1 VTQTPRLAG
10 LDALR
15 GIAAGAVMLHHHGQ
29 YYDVLFP
36 GRSPLAVDLGAGH
49 FGVELFFIIS
59 GFVIL
64 MTIARKG
71 STLDFAISRTARLMP
86 AFLAALVLATAI
98 LAVAPL
104 PPPFALPSPR
114 QFLANVTMA
123 SDLFGERNVDLTYWT
138 LTYELV
144 FYVFMALLLRLDL
157 LRFVELFGIA
167 IVAAGCLF
175 MVVVDERSH
184 HRLSIL
190 LLVHYSNFFLIG
202 ICLYRVMARQA
213 GAITVVALA
222 VALAATAVGGGE
234 RSFFARGYVYFP
246 LAVALSCLVWLAV
259 SNKGSWLAWRPLV
272 YLGKISYP
280 LYLIHVVVG
289 FQIISFGV
297 EQGWST
303 LQGVV
308 AAVAACLVL
317 AMVMHHAVELP
328 GQRLVRGLAA
338 RWMRSPVVV
347 GMDAKSRTAS

>member
-1 VTQTPRLAG
+1 

-36 GRSPLAVDLGAGH
+36 GRLPLAADLGPGH

-64 MTIARKG
+64 MTVTRKE

-86 AFLAALVLATAI
+86 AFLAALVLATML
-98 LAVAPL
+98 LALAPL
-104 PPPFALPSPR
+104 PPPFTSPGPR

-138 LTYELV
+138 LTYELI
-144 FYVFMALLLRLDL
+144 FYAFMALLLRLDL

-175 MVVVDERSH
+175 MMVVDERSH

-202 ICLYRVMARQA
+202 ICLYRLLARQA
-213 GAITVVALA
+213 GATTAIALSVAIA
-222 VALAATAVGGGE
+222 TTALGGGE
-234 RSFFARGYVYFP
+234 RAFFAPGYVYLP
-246 LAVALSCLVWLAV
+246 LTVALAGLVWLAA
-259 SNKGSWLAWRPLV
+259 SKKGFWLTWRPLV
-272 YLGKISYP
+272 YLGRISYP

-297 EQGWST
+297 DHGWST

-308 AAVAACLVL
+308 VAGASCLVL
-317 AMVMHHAVELP
+317 AMVMHHVVEVP
-328 GQRLVRGLAA
+328 GQRLLRGLAA
-338 RWMRSPVVV
+338 RWMPAPAAA
-347 GMDAKSRTAS
+347 GGGG